1 MYTLLY
7 FLTTLFLCNILQ
19 ELYAYMNS
27 NCIIFYYIN
36 WDYII
41 TVVLHINVD
50 IVYTLTLLK
59 SKMNYCAI
67 CILLLCGLTR
77 MVERKTYG
85 NRSESLISTA
95 LVMSPDFE
103 YKYFPA
109 STNTTAGWK
118 SNNFDKIA
126 HLNQKHPTCFAI
138 LIFMQA
144 GDLNPNP
151 GPYQPKFSYAIC
163 KKAARWDQGA
173 TGCDHC
179 NSWYHIDCM
188 RMSTVAY
195 NAFQN
200 RQVSWICCQCGI
212 PNFASSLFSNCT
224 IELTNNC
231 SVLSDIST
239 SDCSVPRSSHVFSI
253 QTKG

>member
-1 MYTLLY
+1 
-7 FLTTLFLCNILQ
+7 
-19 ELYAYMNS
+19 
-27 NCIIFYYIN
+27 
-36 WDYII
+36 
-41 TVVLHINVD
+41 
-50 IVYTLTLLK
+50 
-59 SKMNYCAI
+59 
-67 CILLLCGLTR
+67 

-151 GPYQPKFSYAIC
+151 HMPSVKKQQDGTREQQAAIT
-163 KKAARWDQGA
+163 AIHG
-173 TGCDHC
+173 
-179 NSWYHIDCM
+179 
-188 RMSTVAY
+188 
-195 NAFQN
+195 
-200 RQVSWICCQCGI
+200 
-212 PNFASSLFSNCT
+212 T
-224 IELTNNC
+224 I
-231 SVLSDIST
+231 
-239 SDCSVPRSSHVFSI
+239 
-253 QTKG
+253 